1 VSARLRIVSI
11 NDVYSLLALPRLA
24 TLIAEA
30 RAVQPADLLLVT
42 VAGDF
47 LAPSLLSSLDGGRG
61 MAEAMDAL
69 GVHYVTLGN
78 HEDDL
83 SFPDLTARLAG
94 LGATIVVSNAADLT
108 LRHVPDAVV
117 EVKGH
122 RVGLIGLV
130 EGEPSLFRKPPFGGS
145 ILLDPLPSAERAAA
159 RLREAGCCAIVAL
172 THQRLATDR
181 ALARLGVVDLIC
193 GGHEHEG
200 YLELEH
206 GTPLAKAAQNAAS
219 ALVADLILHRGEPA
233 EVSVRLVPTSG
244 HAEEP
249 AMRALVERILAPV
262 MELEKR
268 VLFRIPEGETLS
280 SAGSRLGETSLGTKV
295 CSGLRDAFDADAAI
309 FNGGGLRGPAPHVR
323 EFSYADLRD
332 ELPFENEVV
341 VVHLPGAVL
350 RDAVR
355 YARERLR
362 ASGGFLHLDDRARV
376 SPAHELEVL
385 AGAPLD
391 PERSYAVALVRDL
404 LLGMDRIEPLLAH
417 VAVHPELVPPP
428 ASGQEGKVALLRA
441 WSGPT

>member
-1 VSARLRIVSI
+1 MSARLRIVGV
-11 NDVYSLLALPRLA
+11 NDVYALHALPRLA

-30 RAVQPADLLLVT
+30 RTVDPADVLLVT
-42 VAGDF
+42 VSGDF

-61 MAEAMDAL
+61 MAEVFDAL
-69 GVHYVTLGN
+69 GTSHVTLGN

-83 SFPDLTARLAG
+83 SFHDLTARLAG
-94 LGATIVVSNAADLT
+94 LRATIVVSNAVHLT

-117 EVKGH
+117 EVKGY

-130 EGEPSLFRKPPFGGS
+130 EDEPSLFQKPPFGGAS
-145 ILLDPLPSAERAAA
+145 LLDPIPSAVQASA
-159 RLREAGCCAIVAL
+159 RLREAGCHAIVAL
-172 THQRLATDR
+172 THQRLTTDR
-181 ALARLGVVDLIC
+181 DLAARRVVDLIC

-200 YLELEH
+200 YLERDG
-206 GTPLAKAAQNAAS
+206 GTPMAKAAENAAS
-219 ALVADLILHRGEPA
+219 ALVADLVLHHDRPA
-233 EVSVRLVPTSG
+233 QVSVRLVPTG
-244 HAEEP
+244 DYAQEP
-249 AMRALVERILAPV
+249 AMRALVDRILAPV

-268 VLFRIPEGETLS
+268 VLFRIPEGEMLS
-280 SAGSRLGETSLGTKV
+280 SVGSRLHETSLATKV
-295 CSGLRDAFDADAAI
+295 CSGLRDAFGADAAI

-323 EFSYADLRD
+323 EFSSADLRD

-341 VVHLPGAVL
+341 VAHLPGAVL

-376 SPAHELEVL
+376 SAAHELEVL

-404 LLGMDRIEPLLAH
+404 LLGMDRVEPLLAY
-417 VAVHPELVPPP
+417 VAAHPEIVPPP

-441 WSGPT
+441 WCGTG

>member
-1 VSARLRIVSI
+1 MSARLRIVSV
-11 NDVYSLLALPRLA
+11 NDLYSLLALPRLA

-30 RAVQPADLLLVT
+30 RAVDPADLLLVT

-61 MAEAMDAL
+61 MAEAFDAL

-83 SFPDLTARLAG
+83 SFPDLAARLEG
-94 LGATIVVSNAADLT
+94 LRATIVVSNAADLS
-108 LRHVPDAVV
+108 LRHVPDATF

-122 RVGLIGLV
+122 QVGLIGLV
-130 EGEPSLFRKPPFGGS
+130 EGEPSLFRKPPFGGAT
-145 ILLDPLPSAERAAA
+145 LLDPLASAREAAA
-159 RLREAGCCAIVAL
+159 RLRRAGCEAIVAL
-172 THQRLATDR
+172 THQRLTTDR
-181 ALARLGVVDLIC
+181 DLSRLGVVDLIC

-219 ALVADLILHRGEPA
+219 ALVADLVLDEGKPPD
-233 EVSVRLVPTSG
+233 VSVRLVPTEPYV
-244 HAEEP
+244 EEP
-249 AMRALVERILAPV
+249 GLRALVERILAPV
-262 MELEKR
+262 MELERR

-280 SAGSRLGETSLGTKV
+280 SAGSRLHETSLGTKV
-295 CSGLRDAFDADAAI
+295 CSGLRDAFDAEAAL
-309 FNGGGLRGPAPHVR
+309 FNGGGLRGPSPHVR

-341 VVHLPGAVL
+341 VVRLPGAVL

-355 YARERLR
+355 YSREHLR

-376 SPAHELEVL
+376 SATHELEVL
-385 AGAPLD
+385 AGAPLA
-391 PERSYAVALVRDL
+391 PERSYSVALVRDL
-404 LLGMDRIEPLLAH
+404 LLGMDRVQPLLAH
-417 VAVHPELVPPP
+417 VAAHPEIVPPP

-441 WSGPT
+441 WCGKA